1 MVKDAFATCKAD
13 CTWQSGYLA
22 PQVFLGC
29 ITELPVVVQLVYLR
43 YKLCR
48 VSCLVDT
55 VRYRRVF
62 LPLRSSP
69 VLYIGRALG
78 PLISFFL

>member
-29 ITELPVVVQLVYLR
+29 ITELPVVVQLAYLR
-43 YKLCR
+43 YELCR
-48 VSCLVDT
+48 VSCLVGH
-55 VRYRRVF
+55 RVVEVVVNVVK
-62 LPLRSSP
+62 STGCGWNSC
-69 VLYIGRALG
+69 IGVFVSLQ
-78 PLISFFL
+78 